1 MGHSVYLVV
10 KRNVEVILQ
19 KLKIFIFIAKKKLNQ
34 KLIDTENF

>member
-19 KLKIFIFIAKKKLNQ
+19 KLKIFIFIVKKKLNQ